1 MDDAGRTE
9 VAEDGAS
16 AGGVLGVV
24 VRNGRVE
31 GLPRT
36 DRMGEG
42 PHGFFHWGVRVA
54 AVTVENI
61 DVRQPQA
68 LQRLVQRGQ
77 QVFTRTEV
85 TMRAGPHRVTRLGGD
100 NQFIAIVREVFT

>member
-1 MDDAGRTE
+1 MDDAGRAE

-36 DRMGEG
+36 DRVGEG
-42 PHGFFHWGVRVA
+42 AHRFLHRGVRVA
-54 AVTVENI
+54 AVTIEDI
-61 DVRQPQA
+61 YVR
-68 LQRLVQRGQ
+68 
-77 QVFTRTEV
+77 
-85 TMRAGPHRVTRLGGD
+85 
-100 NQFIAIVREVFT
+100 